1 MKIQVET
8 VFATL
13 PPEEREVIISH
24 GTALRLSDLK
34 KRHFLAASKVRYFEE
49 KYHVTLPALES
60 AGLPDKAGYEMHE
73 DYILWRHWAAVANE
87 IEKHLTSLEKIVQQ
101 GIFGER
107 LLYAGI

>member
-1 MKIQVET
+1 MSKILLNTNVLIQVET

-49 KYHVTLPALES
+49 KYRVTLPALES
-60 AGLPDKAGYEMHE
+60 AGLPDNAGYEMHE

-87 IEKHLTSLEKIVQQ
+87 EVILQ
-101 GIFGER
+101 
-107 LLYAGI
+107 